1 MDPISA
7 LSLATAAGGLAGSF
21 MNKKK
26 DPGAALRQA
35 AMDEIARVQ
44 TPDIEAMKIKLD
56 ELVQQG
62 ILTPQEAQAALVDHN
77 AYEDISVDP
86 TMRGAQ
92 MEALQGL
99 QDVYHEGGLT
109 PIDRARLQQ
118 IQDEQASVEKGQREA
133 IMDNA
138 RRRGVS
144 GSGMEIAAQMMAQ
157 QGAADRAGRAGL
169 ETAAMA
175 QQRALEAMMES
186 GRMGGEIE
194 DRDYAQKAAKAQAA
208 NAIAQFNASNTQQ
221 VNLANTAAKN
231 NAMQSNLQEKQRI
244 ADANTTQTNLNR
256 ARNADL
262 YQQKYQNDM
271 EKAKAIA
278 GAATNSAQAADNRQA
293 QNMSFYGGLTSL
305 GGNMFSANE
314 DRKLKEK
321 QAQYGYAHGGRVKPR
336 CYAEGGEVEKVPGM
350 PNVMGDASENDTVP
364 ALLSPGELVVPRTQA
379 DEVEELMGSLPRT
392 ENKPSVEAVKT
403 MLQALTEMGC

>member
-1 MDPISA
+1 MDPMTA
-7 LSLATAAGGLAGSF
+7 ASLAMAVGGAAGSF
-21 MNKKK
+21 LNKKK
-26 DPGAALRQA
+26 DPGAAMRQA

-44 TPDIEAMKIKLD
+44 TPDLESMRIQLD
-56 ELVQQG
+56 QLVQQG
-62 ILTPQEAQAALVDHN
+62 LISPEEAQAALVDKN

-109 PIDRARLQQ
+109 SIDRARLQQ

-144 GSGMEIAAQMMAQ
+144 GSGMEIASQLMAQ
-157 QGAADRAGRAGL
+157 QGAADRSGRAGL

-186 GRMGGEIE
+186 GRMGGQIE
-194 DRDYAQKAAKAQAA
+194 DRDYQQKAAKAQAA

-221 VNLANTAAKN
+221 VNMANTAAKN
-231 NAMQSNLQEKQRI
+231 AAQAANLGERQRI
-244 ADANTTQTNLNR
+244 ADTNTSQTNLNR

-262 YQQKYQNDM
+262 IQTKFQNDM
-271 EKAKAIA
+271 EKAKAVA

-321 QAQYGYAHGGRVKPR
+321 AMQREYGYAKGG
-336 CYAEGGEVEKVPGM
+336 KVPGT
-350 PNVMGDASENDTVP
+350 PNVEGDHSSNDTVP

-379 DEVEELMGSLPRT
+379 DEVEELMGSLPRS
-392 ENKPSVEAVKT
+392 EKKPSVEAVKT
-403 MLQALTEMGC
+403 MLQALSEMGC